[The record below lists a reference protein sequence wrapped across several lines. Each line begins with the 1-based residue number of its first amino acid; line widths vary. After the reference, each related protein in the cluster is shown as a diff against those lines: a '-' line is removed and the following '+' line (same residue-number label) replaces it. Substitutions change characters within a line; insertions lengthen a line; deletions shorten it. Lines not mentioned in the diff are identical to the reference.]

1 MSTRLSHQI
10 QQAHRRYQTLTGTK
24 LPMAP
29 HRERLWYEW
38 FKAGYQTEDLDRVIQ
53 YLKQQIRQ
61 QRRNVGALKL
71 SNILQLDRFE
81 EDLAISR
88 INLQPVSKKPR
99 PTAPSSQLPAKLRK
113 AGSQRAMQ
121 FLRTLKRNL

>member
-1 MSTRLSHQI
+1 MNTRLLIQI
-10 QQAHRRYQTLTGTK
+10 QKAHRHYQALTGAK

-38 FKAGYQTEDLDRVIQ
+38 IKAGYQTNDLNQVIE

-71 SNILQLDRFE
+71 SNLLDLDRFE

-88 INLQPVSKKPR
+88 INLR
-99 PTAPSSQLPAKLRK
+99 PAPERTKHTAPPPVLPLKLRD
-113 AGSQRAMQ
+113 AGNQRAMD
-121 FLRTLKRNL
+121 FLRTLKREL